1 MQASGKRLNGLR
13 VAILVTDDFEQ
24 VEMTEPRKALDHAGA
39 VTKVISTKPG
49 QVQGVNH
56 DEKADSFPVD
66 MTLDQ
71 ASPGDFDALLLPG
84 GAINADTIRMEPKAR
99 AFVQQIDQSGRPM
112 AVICHAPWLLVSAGC
127 AKGRTMTS
135 YYTIQ
140 DDIRNAGA
148 NWVDQ
153 EVVRDHN
160 LVTSRSPKD
169 IPAFNSAIVS
179 LFAEYKEKG
188 PIPTPANPQKA
199 QDVIT
204 G

>member
-1 MQASGKRLNGLR
+1 MQASGKKLDGLR

-24 VEMTEPRKALDHAGA
+24 AEMTEPRKALDHAGA
-39 VTKVISTKPG
+39 VTKVISNKPG

-56 DEKADSFPVD
+56 DEKADRFPVD
-66 MTLDQ
+66 MTFDQ
-71 ASPGDFDALLLPG
+71 ANPSDFDALLLPG

-99 AFVQQIDQSGRPM
+99 AFVQQFDQSGRPM
-112 AVICHAPWLLVSAGC
+112 AVICHAPWLVVSAGC

-140 DDIRNAGA
+140 DDLRNAGA

-169 IPAFNSAIVS
+169 IPAFNSAIAS

-188 PIPTPANPQKA
+188 PIPTPASPQRA